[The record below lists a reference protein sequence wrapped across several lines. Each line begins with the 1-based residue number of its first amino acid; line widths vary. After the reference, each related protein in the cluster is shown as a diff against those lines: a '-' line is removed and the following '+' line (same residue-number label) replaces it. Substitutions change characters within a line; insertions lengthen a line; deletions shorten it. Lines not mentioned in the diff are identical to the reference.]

1 MTEPG
6 HGVLRDRGMT
16 GNGLVAK
23 PPFIWPDNRVRSGI
37 ARYAETPPWRSLLG
51 DSDLVSG
58 VIVGASDATVTWIEE
73 LLAQDGKRQIHL
85 VLALIPAGPT
95 RAEHLRRI
103 NTARAARDGG
113 DVKLTVRLL
122 SMAHIL
128 DGDCERVTVPPTV
141 IQGHNSQTGRT
152 TMCVGS
158 VGDLGHDRMSV
169 GSLNLVFQPDDAMR
183 DAWRLWFQ
191 YLFSTAAALT
201 PETCEIPHLIPAKG
215 DPEAAVLWEAFK
227 SACAGQGDERAAPR
241 IDPKTGEVTADAN
254 GETTVPWDGGKTAL
268 DAVAQVFQQVYAS
281 GWLVTVDEATRIK
294 PLAIPVKATLLGQQS
309 ERTVGALK
317 QKQSF
322 TLQVLDDTV
331 DKAIE
336 KCRKV
341 TDVMELLT
349 YPLSQG
355 NRWLPDTAKGLLEKE
370 LAARNVQ
377 GQKVLWNALGGN
389 GVGPAAAKVVVE
401 TVLKSGGDP
410 VKQAVLAAVGERD
423 LTLEIADQAIQTALK
438 SAGDE
443 VRTIL
448 RAAVSAELVRQLIE
462 RRKESIRNDLNRMYR
477 ELGQGD
483 AVPADKL
490 QTVLDDVEDR
500 LTTALNQRITPRA
513 VYNRIG
519 APDLTA
525 EAPDE
530 NWGQPLALLLRAGR
544 VLREMLSDSY
554 FPRRFSGLAFSEEDF
569 RKAMNVFGDGIAT
582 KPETGRARDELQKL
596 DAIQGTAHP
605 PKRKCQEVWNI
616 IRGGEGARA

>member
-1 MTEPG
+1 MTQ
-6 HGVLRDRGMT
+6 DK
-16 GNGLVAK
+16 LVVK
-23 PPFIWPDNRVRSGI
+23 PPFIWPDNRVRAGVV
-37 ARYAETPPWRSLLG
+37 RYAETPPWRGLLG

-73 LLAQDGKRQIHL
+73 LLAQDGKRHICL
-85 VLALIPAGPT
+85 VLVLVPAGPT

-103 NTARAARDGG
+103 NAARAARDGG
-113 DVKLTVRLL
+113 DVALTVRLL
-122 SMAHIL
+122 PMAHIL

-141 IQGHNSQTGRT
+141 IQGHDSQTGRA

-158 VGDLGHDRMSV
+158 VGDVGHDRLSV

-183 DAWRLWFQ
+183 DAWRRWFQ
-191 YLFSTAAALT
+191 YLFSAAAALT
-201 PETCEIPHLIPAKG
+201 PETSEIPHLMPAKG

-227 SACAGQGDERAAPR
+227 LACAGQGDERAAPR
-241 IDPKTGEVTADAN
+241 IDPKTGEVTADPN
-254 GETTVPWDGGKTAL
+254 GEKTVPWDGGKTAL
-268 DAVAQVFQQVYAS
+268 DAVAQVFQQVYAN

-309 ERTVGALK
+309 ERIVGALK

-341 TDVMELLT
+341 TDLMELLT

-355 NRWLPDTAKGLLEKE
+355 NRWLPDAAKGLLEKE

-377 GQKVLWNALGGN
+377 GQKVLWDALGGN
-389 GVGPAAAKVVVE
+389 GVAPAAAKTVVE
-401 TVLKSGGDP
+401 AVLQSGSDP
-410 VKQAVLAAVGERD
+410 VKQAVVTAMGKRKVTPEA
-423 LTLEIADQAIQTALK
+423 ADQAVRTVLT
-438 SAGDE
+438 SASDE
-443 VRTIL
+443 VRTDL
-448 RAAVSAELVRQLIE
+448 RAAVSAQLVRQLIE

-483 AVPADKL
+483 AVPSDKL
-490 QTVLDDVEDR
+490 QTVLDDVEER

-525 EAPDE
+525 GAPDE

-544 VLREMLSDSY
+544 VLREMLTDSY
-554 FPRRFSGLAFSEEDF
+554 FPRRFSGLAFSDEDF
-569 RKAMNVFGDGIAT
+569 RRAMNVFGDGIAT
-582 KPETGRARDELQKL
+582 KPETAQARDDLQRM
-596 DAIQGTAHP
+596 DEIQESDQPT
-605 PKRKCQEVWNI
+605 KQKCQEVWRL
-616 IRGGEGARA
+616 IRRGEAAACA

>member
-1 MTEPG
+1 METAHDVE
-6 HGVLRDRGMT
+6 GVRGMT
-16 GNGLVAK
+16 CDGLVAK
-23 PPFIWPDNRVRSGI
+23 PPFIWPDNRVRTGV

-58 VIVGASDATVTWIEE
+58 VIVGASTATVTWIEE
-73 LLAQDGKRQIHL
+73 LLAQEGKRQILL
-85 VLALIPAGPT
+85 VLVLVPAGPT

-113 DVKLTVRLL
+113 DVTLTVRLL
-122 SMAHIL
+122 PMVHIL
-128 DGDCERVTVPPTV
+128 DGDCERVALPPTV
-141 IQGHNSQTGRT
+141 IQGHNTQTGRT

-158 VGDLGHDRMSV
+158 VGDAGHDRLSV

-183 DAWRLWFQ
+183 DAWRRWFQ
-191 YLFSTAAALT
+191 YLFSAAASLT
-201 PETCEIPHLIPAKG
+201 PETSEIPHLIPAKG

-227 SACAGQGDERAAPR
+227 LACAGQGDERAAPQ

-254 GETTVPWDGGKTAL
+254 GEKTVPWDGGTTAL
-268 DAVAQVFQQVYAS
+268 GAVAQVFQQVYAN
-281 GWLVTVDEATRIK
+281 GWLVTVDVTTRIK

-309 ERTVGALK
+309 ERVVGALK

-355 NRWLPDTAKGLLEKE
+355 NRWLPDAAKGLLEKE

-377 GQKVLWNALGGN
+377 GQTILWDALGGN
-389 GVGPAAAKVVVE
+389 GVAPAAAKVVVE
-401 TVLKSGGDP
+401 AVLQSGSEP
-410 VKQAVLAAVGERD
+410 VKQAVLAAVGEREV
-423 LTLEIADQAIQTALK
+423 TPEVADQVVRTLLK
-438 SAGDE
+438 AAGDE
-443 VRTIL
+443 VRTNL
-448 RAAVSAELVRQLIE
+448 RAALSAELVRQLIE

-483 AVPADKL
+483 AVPSDKL
-490 QTVLDDVEDR
+490 QAVLDDVENR

-513 VYNRIG
+513 VYNRIA

-525 EAPDE
+525 GAPDE

-544 VLREMLSDSY
+544 VLREMLTDFY
-554 FPRRFSGLAFSEEDF
+554 FPRRFSGLAFSEDDF

-582 KPETGRARDELQKL
+582 KPETARAKDELQRM
-596 DAIQGTAHP
+596 DAIQESGQLT
-605 PKRKCQEVWNI
+605 KQKCQEVWQI
-616 IRGGEGARA
+616 ICGGEAARA